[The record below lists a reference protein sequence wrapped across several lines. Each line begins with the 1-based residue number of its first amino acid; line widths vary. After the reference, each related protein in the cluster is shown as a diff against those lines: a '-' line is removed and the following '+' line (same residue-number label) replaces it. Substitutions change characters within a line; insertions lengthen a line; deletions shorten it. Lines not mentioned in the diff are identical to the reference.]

1 MSSSHTWSKDL
12 DYQTEIDRL
21 KKLVI
26 EEKRILQKAYYAI
39 FLTQLSQS
47 MRLSEAT
54 DAMLK
59 WAKEPKE
66 INHVQVKTRKR
77 KSVYWRDVFIP
88 KTILDNSSMI
98 KRGLNELEYSDQL
111 VNTIGHY
118 VRRHLYNSHALRHAA
133 ITHQGEMNIPAQVI
147 AKGTGHVRAEQVS
160 TYTQRT
166 AIVKV
171 LKEMAS
177 EA

>member
-1 MSSSHTWSKDL
+1 MSSNHTWSKNL
-12 DYQTEIDRL
+12 EYSIEIERL
-21 KKLVI
+21 KKLLL
-26 EEKRILQKAYYAI
+26 EETRIHQKAYYAI
-39 FLTQLSQS
+39 FLTQISQS

-66 INHVQVKTRKR
+66 VTRVVVQAKKR
-77 KSVYWRDVFIP
+77 KDVYWRDVFIP

-147 AKGTGHVRAEQVS
+147 AKGTGHVRSEQVS

-171 LKEMAS
+171 LRDMAS
-177 EA
+177 NA